1 MSWIFPK
8 DKNGERRFGCWAVN
22 PKGEAENPLN
32 CIAEVKGVGWLSKQ
46 CGRRRGHGRNGTLC
60 YHHAHSFRFNSQEGS
75 NGKRRQSRNHGA
87 LCGKF

>member
-32 CIAEVKGVGWLSKQ
+32 CIAEVKGVGWVVQAMRKTAWAWKEWDSLLSP
-46 CGRRRGHGRNGTLC
+46 R
-60 YHHAHSFRFNSQEGS
+60 SFIP
-75 NGKRRQSRNHGA
+75 
-87 LCGKF
+87 L